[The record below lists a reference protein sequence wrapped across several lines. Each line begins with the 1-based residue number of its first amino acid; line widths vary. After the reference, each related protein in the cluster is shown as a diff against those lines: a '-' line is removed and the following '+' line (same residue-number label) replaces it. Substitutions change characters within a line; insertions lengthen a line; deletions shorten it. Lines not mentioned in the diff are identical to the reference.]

1 MKSEL
6 IALCALSGLVL
17 SGCKDD
23 VVSSNASVI
32 SGERSIGTVID
43 TLVVENKYQTKVF
56 YLIDTD
62 LNKQDAEYV
71 GYVDSHIG
79 ASQMVGQAYNAKKI
93 GMQKTL
99 GEWQNCLRGFER
111 IYK

>member
-1 MKSEL
+1 MKNEL
-6 IALCALSGLVL
+6 MALCAFSGLVL

-23 VVSSNASVI
+23 IISSNVSVI
-32 SGERSIGTVID
+32 SGERNIGTVID
-43 TLVVENKYQTKVF
+43 TVVVENKYQTKVF

-62 LNKQDAEYV
+62 SNKQDAEYV
-71 GYVDSHIG
+71 GYVSG
-79 ASQMVGQAYNAKKI
+79 SSQVVGQAYNAKKI

>member
-1 MKSEL
+1 MKNKL
-6 IALCALSGLVL
+6 IAFCALSSLVL

-23 VVSSNASVI
+23 AVPSNGSVI
-32 SGERSIGTVID
+32 SGDRTVGTVID
-43 TLVVENKYQTKVF
+43 TVVVENKYQTKIF
-56 YLIDTD
+56 YLIDSD
-62 LNKQDAEYV
+62 SNKQDAEYV
-71 GYVDSHIG
+71 GYVSTGIG

-99 GEWQNCLRGFER
+99 REWNNCLRGFER